1 MTAAPESRTNWFD
14 RGGGAYASFRPDYP
28 PALAAY
34 LAGVSP
40 GRRRALDVGCGS
52 GQLAGRLAAHFD
64 AVIGLDPSLEQLE
77 NAAEHA
83 RVTYLCAPAE
93 DIPLNDGSA
102 DLIAAA
108 QAAHWF
114 DRPAFYAE
122 ARRLAAPGA
131 AIALVSY
138 GVPRLGDDML
148 NERFARFYHDEVGPY
163 WPPERRL
170 VDSGYADIEFPFA
183 ELAPPALAIERDWR
197 LDEFLGYISTWS
209 AARRAAEAGQDGILA
224 AFAGDLSRLWG
235 GERRPRRITW
245 PITMRIG
252 RI

>member
-1 MTAAPESRTNWFD
+1 MTAGPENRTNWFD
-14 RGGGAYASFRPDYP
+14 RGGRDYALFRPDYP

-34 LAGVSP
+34 LASISP
-40 GRRRALDVGCGS
+40 GRRRALDIGCGS
-52 GQLAGRLAAHFD
+52 GQLAVQLASHFD

-77 NAAEHA
+77 NAAGHA

-122 ARRLAAPGA
+122 ARRLGA
-131 AIALVSY
+131 SGAVIALVSY
-138 GVPRLGDDML
+138 GVPRLDDAVL
-148 NERFARFYHDEVGPY
+148 DERLARFYHDEIGPY
-163 WPPERRL
+163 WPKERRL
-170 VDSGYADIEFPFA
+170 VDSGYADIDFPFA
-183 ELAPPALAIERDWR
+183 ELVPPTLAIGRDWK

-209 AARRAAEAGQDGILA
+209 ALRRAAEAGRDEILA
-224 AFAGDLSRLWG
+224 VFAADMSALRG
-235 GERRPRRITW
+235 GKRRPRRITW
-245 PITMRIG
+245 PISMRIG